1 MKRKYDRWDSAI
13 RNNRTYDYYFYR
25 LRDLAISRYKWH
37 NLPDS
42 VDERFLELCLFD
54 KGMCV
59 FFKDEVLNY
68 LCLNVAISGQLNVYN
83 LPTKRRAYATTG
95 YNKSLN
101 YDDSVIIFNNFSHT
115 PSIADIHYFCDKLY
129 LIDRTIDINTNAQ
142 KTPILLLC
150 NEKQRLSL
158 KNFYMKYDGNEPFIF
173 GDKAFSD
180 FNEIKAL
187 NTEAKFNALD
197 LYELKKRY
205 WNEALTYCGID
216 NLTVDKQERV
226 ISDEVQS
233 SMGDVV
239 AQRYVGLSARQ
250 QAAEQIN
257 RMFDLDISVTMRS
270 TNSYQNDTGVVED
283 EQVYD

>member
-13 RNNRTYDYYFYR
+13 KNNRTYDYYFYR

-95 YNKSLN
+95 YNKNLN

-142 KTPILLLC
+142 HRAGKYFIAELDESDGTIVKYSPDILVINNLEEDHIDHYKNGMPDLVKTFNQEIAQSKKVLIRAKRC
-150 NEKQRLSL
+150 RLH
-158 KNFYMKYDGNEPFIF
+158 G
-173 GDKAFSD
+173 
-180 FNEIKAL
+180 
-187 NTEAKFNALD
+187 
-197 LYELKKRY
+197 KK
-205 WNEALTYCGID
+205 C
-216 NLTVDKQERV
+216 
-226 ISDEVQS
+226 
-233 SMGDVV
+233 
-239 AQRYVGLSARQ
+239 
-250 QAAEQIN
+250 
-257 RMFDLDISVTMRS
+257 
-270 TNSYQNDTGVVED
+270 
-283 EQVYD
+283 